1 MDQITKQSHV
11 FIFMGRSGSGKG
23 TQIELL
29 QTYLK
34 EKGQTNQQLFVCG
47 DAFRNFFKSGSY
59 LSSFVKESV
68 NDGNYQP
75 DFLATTLFFTEIF
88 KTINATDH
96 LFFDGYPRSLKQ
108 LTELKELLTYVGHTH
123 ATVVVID
130 VEATEVVKRM
140 VLRGRPDDTEG
151 AAEKRQAEFTREVIP
166 VLDAIKQ
173 DSFFTYKEV
182 DGMPAPQD
190 VHKNVLEALAL

>member
-1 MDQITKQSHV
+1 MDQITKQPHV

-68 NDGNYQP
+68 NGGNYQP

-88 KTINATDH
+88 KTINNTDH
-96 LFFDGYPRSLKQ
+96 LFFDGYPRSIKQ
-108 LTELKELLTYVGHTH
+108 LAELKALLMYVGHTQ
-123 ATVVVID
+123 ASVVMID
-130 VEATEVVKRM
+130 VEASEVIKRM
-140 VLRGRPDDTEG
+140 IKRGRPDDTEG
-151 AAEKRQAEFTREVIP
+151 AAQKRQAEFTREVIP
-166 VLDAIKQ
+166 VLNAIKE
-173 DSFFTYKEV
+173 DPFFTYTEV
-182 DGMPAPQD
+182 DGMPQPID
-190 VHKNVLEALAL
+190 VHKNVLSALAL

>member
-1 MDQITKQSHV
+1 
-11 FIFMGRSGSGKG
+11 MGRSGSGKG

-34 EKGQTNQQLFVCG
+34 EKGQTNEQLFVCG